1 MRIAFVHSFYRS
13 NSPSGETL
21 SVQEWMQTLKNAGHE
36 TRLVNQKTD
45 ELAQSRLYP
54 LKAALW
60 VASGKGADPTPE
72 LLEFKPDV
80 VHVQNLFPNYSTD
93 WLQHWDGPL
102 VTTLH
107 NYRPLCANGML
118 YRDGSPCSLCPDGK
132 LWSSVQHRCYRGS
145 RAATLPL
152 TIRTVRNK
160 GQDPLLAR
168 ANRVVVLSERAKS
181 IYIKHGVRESD
192 LDVIPSHAWRNF
204 PPVSNKHS
212 QEWVYVGRI
221 EDSKGLAELMRI
233 WPSSKKLKVIGTG
246 PDMELAKELAPAS
259 VEFLGFVSDQVLEET
274 TQGAMG
280 FVFPSRWAETQGMA
294 ACEAWGAGLPVVS
307 LEGNAIS
314 DSIDMHGLGATYSD
328 RDPQSLLRAIN
339 FVENSPQDLRTKVQD
354 FYRDTYSR
362 ERWLR
367 LVEHTYKRVL
377 ESHATG

>member
-21 SVQEWMQTLKNAGHE
+21 SVQEWMRPLKNAGHE
-36 TRLVNQKTD
+36 TLLINQKTD
-45 ELAQSRLYP
+45 ELAQSPLYP
-54 LKAALW
+54 IKAALW

-72 LLEFKPDV
+72 LVEFNPDV
-80 VHVQNLFPNYSTD
+80 VHVQNLFPNYGTD
-93 WLQHWDGPL
+93 WLQHWSGPL
-102 VTTLH
+102 VATLH

-118 YRDGSPCSLCPDGK
+118 YREGSTCTLCPDGN
-132 LWSSVQHRCYRGS
+132 LWASLRHSCCRDS

-152 TIRTVRNK
+152 TIRTLRNK

-168 ANRVVVLSERAKS
+168 ADRIIVLSERAKRIFIES
-181 IYIKHGVRESD
+181 GVPEAH
-192 LDVIPSHAWRNF
+192 LDVIPSHAWRKF
-204 PPVSNKHS
+204 APVSNEHS
-212 QEWVYVGRI
+212 QDWVYVGRI

-233 WPSSKKLKVIGTG
+233 WPNSKKLKVIGTG
-246 PDMELAKELAPAS
+246 PDMELARGLAPKS
-259 VEFLGFVSDQVLEET
+259 VEFLGFVSDQGLEET

-314 DSIDMHGLGATYSD
+314 DSIVTHGLGATYSD
-328 RDPQSLLRAIN
+328 RNPQSLLYAIN
-339 FVENSPQDLRTKVQD
+339 FVENSPQDLRVKVQD

-362 ERWLR
+362 ERWLG
-367 LVEHTYKRVL
+367 LVESTYDRVL
-377 ESHATG
+377 SS